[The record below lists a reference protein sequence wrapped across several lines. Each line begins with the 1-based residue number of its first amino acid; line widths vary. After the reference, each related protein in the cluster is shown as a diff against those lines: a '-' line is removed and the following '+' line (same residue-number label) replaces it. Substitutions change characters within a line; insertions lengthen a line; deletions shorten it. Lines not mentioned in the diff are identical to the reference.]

1 MRSEPSKEKTEFFGE
16 VFKRPSK
23 SLIVSRF
30 EATGARVLLVV
41 RDIERDGTFLWSLH
55 TRCRYG
61 FAPVAAFLCG
71 KFGHRQV

>member
-1 MRSEPSKEKTEFFGE
+1 MRSEPSKAKTDFFGE

-30 EATGARVLLVV
+30 EAIGAKVLLVMG
-41 RDIERDGTFLWSLH
+41 DIERDGTFLWSLC
-55 TRCRYG
+55 TRCLYG